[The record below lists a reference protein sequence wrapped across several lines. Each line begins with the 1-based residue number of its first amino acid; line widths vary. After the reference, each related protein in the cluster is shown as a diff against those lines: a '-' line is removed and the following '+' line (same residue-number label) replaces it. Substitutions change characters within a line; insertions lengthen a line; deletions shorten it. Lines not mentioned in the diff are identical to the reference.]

1 MTASLNWGIIG
12 TGAIAADFA
21 RALRGSKRCFVVNCC
36 GTSFE
41 KARAFGERFEPP
53 RAARS
58 LEELLADADVEAVY
72 IATPHPAHEANA
84 LAAIRAGKHVLCEKP
99 ISVDAASTERILAAA
114 QANGVFLMEAYMY
127 RCHPIF
133 QRLVATLRT
142 GVIGAIRHVRA
153 DFTFREE
160 RNPTGR
166 LFDPVKAGGGI
177 LDVGGYPMSF
187 VRLVAGLASGKPFAE
202 PVRLQASGL
211 IGPTGVDELASALLE
226 FDSGLTASLTC
237 GVHFDVG
244 RSARIVGE
252 LGHIQFD
259 APWTPQGGR
268 HGLENSFVVH
278 RAGHESE
285 IFAVRCEQATYAIE
299 AELVLDS
306 LPSREASW
314 PAMTWADTLGN
325 MRALDAWRAALGTD
339 SSDI

>member
-1 MTASLNWGIIG
+1 MIASLNWGIIG

-36 GTSFE
+36 GTSPA
-41 KARAFGERFEPP
+41 KARAFAERYELP
-53 RAARS
+53 RAAQS
-58 LEELLADADVEAVY
+58 LAELLADPEVSAVY

-99 ISVDAASTERILAAA
+99 ISVDAASTARILEAA

-133 QRLVATLRT
+133 QQLVKTLRA
-142 GVIGAIRHVRA
+142 GAIGNIRHVRA

-166 LFDPVKAGGGI
+166 LFDPAKAGGGI

-187 VRLVAGLASGKPFAE
+187 VRLIAGLASGKPFAE
-202 PVRLQASGL
+202 PVHLQASGL

-226 FDSGLTASLTC
+226 FESGMSASLTC

-252 LGHIQFD
+252 LGHIAFD

-278 RAGHESE
+278 RAGYESE
-285 IFAVRCEQATYAIE
+285 IVAVRCEQATYAIE

-325 MRALDAWRAALGTD
+325 MRALDAWRAALAAQA
-339 SSDI
+339 SRV